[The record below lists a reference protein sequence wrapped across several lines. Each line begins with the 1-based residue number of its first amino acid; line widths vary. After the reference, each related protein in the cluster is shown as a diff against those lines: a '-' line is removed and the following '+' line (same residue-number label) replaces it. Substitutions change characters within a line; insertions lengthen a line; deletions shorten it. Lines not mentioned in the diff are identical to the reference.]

1 MNTKQQ
7 GDVGVAMAIAYYTK
21 AGYGVS
27 TPLTDNLRYDLIVD
41 NGTYLRTCLQRVQV
55 KTTFYIPAT
64 TTSYEVNFKTSGGN
78 QSWNKI
84 RKTICEDETDLVFV
98 YCGDGTMY
106 EFPAK
111 VVAGKDKMRL
121 SKQLQGYRIE
131 L

>member
-21 AGYGVS
+21 TGYGVS

-41 NGTYLRTCLQRVQV
+41 DGTSLQRVQV
-55 KTTFYIPAT
+55 KTTFYVPAT

-78 QSWNKI
+78 QSWNRI
-84 RKTICEDETDLVFV
+84 RKNISEDETELVFV

-106 EFPAK
+106 QFPAK

-121 SKQLQGYRIE
+121 SKQLEQYKIE